1 MSILL
6 CFCYLLC
13 AAGGAGVVLTRE
25 PRQQVLALI
34 ANGMALALLFFVLQ
48 APDAA
53 FAELTVGAAAFPL
66 LFVVALSSIRMKQ
79 AEPGEVEKP

>member
-6 CFCYLLC
+6 CVCYLLC

-25 PRQQVLALI
+25 PRQQVFALI
-34 ANGMALALLFFVLQ
+34 ANGIALTLLFFVLR

-79 AEPGEVEKP
+79 DEPGEVDKP

>member
-1 MSILL
+1 MSLL
-6 CFCYLLC
+6 LGLCYLLC

-25 PRQQVLALI
+25 PRQQVLALVGNGI
-34 ANGMALALLFFVLQ
+34 ALTLLFFVLQ

-66 LFVVALSSIRMKQ
+66 LFVVALASIRMKQ
-79 AEPGEVEKP
+79 EKPGEVEEP